1 MLARNGVS
9 RFDIAERVLCKIK
22 NSNSDKLIEK
32 YRTRTEET
40 IKYAREHGVD
50 PENINDNIIFSEI

>member
-1 MLARNGVS
+1 MS
-9 RFDIAERVLCKIK
+9 VLSD
-22 NSNSDKLIEK
+22 SNKLIEK

-40 IKYAREHGVD
+40 INYAREHGVD